1 MQLLRQTAKIGAA
14 AAALAVAT
22 ACSSGLGGV
31 LGSVLGGGGGA
42 QSNQLSGT
50 IQSVDTRN
58 QQITIRQ
65 SNGQQIPVSFDNQ
78 TRVVYQNQNYPVTAL
93 EYGDVVTASI
103 QQAQN
108 GAYYTDH
115 VQVDQSVST
124 SGGSAGTGSV
134 QSFQGNVRQVD
145 SRNGVFTVDTGN
157 YGLLTVSLPYNPRTS
172 DVNRFQSLRS
182 GDQVRFDG
190 VFLNNSRVELRQ
202 FY

>member
-1 MQLLRQTAKIGAA
+1 MQLLRRTAKVGVAA
-14 AAALAVAT
+14 TFLALAT

-31 LGSVLGGGGGA
+31 LGSVLGGGG
-42 QSNQLSGT
+42 QSNQLSGEV
-50 IQSVDTRN
+50 QGVNTRN

-65 SNGQQIPVSFDNQ
+65 SNGQSIAVSYDNQ
-78 TRVVYQNQNYPVTAL
+78 TRVVYQNQNYPVTSL
-93 EYGDVVTASI
+93 EYGDRVTATL

-124 SGGSAGTGSV
+124 SGGTGTGNV
-134 QSFQGNVRQVD
+134 QSFQGNVRQID

-157 YGLLTVSLPYNPRTS
+157 YGTLTVSLPYNPRTS

-182 GDQVRFDG
+182 GDPVRFNG
-190 VFLNNSRVELRQ
+190 VFVNNARVELRQ

>member
-14 AAALAVAT
+14 AAFIAMAT

-65 SNGQQIPVSFDNQ
+65 SNGQSIPVSFDNQ
-78 TRVVYQNQNYPVTAL
+78 TRVVYQNQNHPVTAL

-108 GAYYTDH
+108 GAYYTDY

-124 SGGSAGTGSV
+124 SGGTVGTGSV

-182 GDQVRFDG
+182 GDQVRFNG

>member
-1 MQLLRQTAKIGAA
+1 MQLLTRSAKAGAA
-14 AAALAVAT
+14 AAFIAMAT
-22 ACSSGLGGV
+22 GCSSGLGGV
-31 LGSVLGGGGGA
+31 LGNVLGGGA
-42 QSNQLSGT
+42 QASQLSGT
-50 IQSVDTRN
+50 VQSVDTRN

-65 SNGQQIPVSFDNQ
+65 SNGQSVAVLFDNQ

-93 EYGDVVTASI
+93 EYGDRVTANL

-108 GAYYTDH
+108 GYYTDY

-124 SGGSAGTGSV
+124 SGGGAATGSV
-134 QSFQGNVRQVD
+134 QSFQGNVRQID
-145 SRNGVFTVDTGN
+145 SRNGVFTLDTGN

-182 GDQVRFDG
+182 GDSVRFNG
-190 VFLNNSRVELRQ
+190 VLLNNSRVELRQ